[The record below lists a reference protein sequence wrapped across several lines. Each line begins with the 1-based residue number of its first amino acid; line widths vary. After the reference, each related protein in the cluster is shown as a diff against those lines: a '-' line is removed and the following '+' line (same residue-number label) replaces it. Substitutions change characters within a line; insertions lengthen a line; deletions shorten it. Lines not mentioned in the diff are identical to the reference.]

1 MPQGGKAKGS
11 SSKYQQFGFNHP
23 LLKCRFIQAKHRGAA
38 CELPVARDGGTQKM
52 AGCVQGEILCSSTL
66 EKPPHTHPESPLV
79 PGKCKV
85 VRTLNLLFPRSPL
98 SSALQA
104 CVRRNGLGA
113 WMNQQWPH
121 ALRWALSRMAGRP
134 CPSCLRGQAVKVM
147 LVCWPV
153 AKREVGW

>member
-38 CELPVARDGGTQKM
+38 CELPVARDGGTQEM

-66 EKPPHTHPESPLV
+66 EKPPP
-79 PGKCKV
+79 
-85 VRTLNLLFPRSPL
+85 FPREPAGPWEVQSGTNTQPSLPKAPL

-104 CVRRNGLGA
+104 CVRRNSLGA
-113 WMNQQWPH
+113 WMNQQWLH